1 LRPRGSIYD
10 NTGSIRDLLAQQ
22 MKGGRTNKKLHK
34 VFRQHKPHKP
44 RTTKWTLRLRVQ
56 IHSARNLIHA
66 PGVQLLEEAH
76 GGFATVRR
84 GSMSMSLFDANTH
97 VARPTVVV
105 QCSNFTNFVET
116 EKTAEAENRANILH
130 MDLPAYRTSVATGL
144 SNPSWEESSMDSVY
158 MTPTL
163 MDSDDTQN
171 PNQQQPSSNHHSAL
185 SPTWLEDDDSD
196 DSDDDENVH
205 RRACYECLRHAKVT
219 LLMKDAGLDSALLQG
234 LKKNVKNDKGEDRTG
249 VSGGGGGGGGGGGV
263 AVVLCLQWWFF
274 VFATVFVVVFVLF
287 FSNTEFVFAEKE
299 KPPPPRV
306 RFRFRR
312 RRRNQPWSSKCHF
325 GPFPQR
331 R

>member
-1 LRPRGSIYD
+1 
-10 NTGSIRDLLAQQ
+10 

-234 LKKNVKNDKGEDRTG
+234 LKKNVKGEDRTG
-249 VSGGGGGGGGGGGV
+249 VSGGGGGGGGGDGSGGGV

>member
-1 LRPRGSIYD
+1 
-10 NTGSIRDLLAQQ
+10 
-22 MKGGRTNKKLHK
+22 
-34 VFRQHKPHKP
+34 
-44 RTTKWTLRLRVQ
+44 
-56 IHSARNLIHA
+56 
-66 PGVQLLEEAH
+66 
-76 GGFATVRR
+76 
-84 GSMSMSLFDANTH
+84 MSLFDANTH

-105 QCSNFTNFVET
+105 QCSNFTNFVEM
-116 EKTAEAENRANILH
+116 EKTAETENSENRAKVLH

-171 PNQQQPSSNHHSAL
+171 PNLANQQQLNSNHHSAL

-249 VSGGGGGGGGGGGV
+249 VSDGGGGMV
-263 AVVLCLQWWFF
+263 VVVLSLQWWFSL
-274 VFATVFVVVFVLF
+274 FAAVVVDVFVLCLF
-287 FSNTEFVFAEKE
+287 
-299 KPPPPRV
+299 
-306 RFRFRR
+306 
-312 RRRNQPWSSKCHF
+312 
-325 GPFPQR
+325 
-331 R
+331 